1 MSTTTTPGGSGFSTQ
16 GGGSS
21 LSGGTQD
28 ARAKASELAADGRD
42 ALRQGA
48 ESAKDTARSVAGNL
62 RSEASSFASGATE
75 KARSLAEDQKN
86 AGAERLSTIASAVD
100 RAAGDLEEASPH
112 TARLIRQAAAKVE
125 DLSSTLQNRSV
136 EDLVDSAR
144 YYARRQPLAVFGG
157 AVIAGVLLS
166 RFLKSTAEPTYE
178 GAGSYPPPAPRPTNV
193 GTPRNDWSSTGTTG
207 SGLVG
212 SGSGLGGTGSSFG
225 GTGTGLAG
233 GTDPDR
239 KIGDSVSPTGR
250 DPLSDATPQP
260 SDFGTVSGGT
270 RNGI

>member
-1 MSTTTTPGGSGFSTQ
+1 MSTTTTPGGSGFSSQ
-16 GGGSS
+16 GTGSS
-21 LSGGTQD
+21 LSSGAQD
-28 ARAKASELAADGRD
+28 ARAKAGELAADGRD

-112 TARLIRQAAAKVE
+112 TARLIRQAAARVE
-125 DLSSTLQNRSV
+125 DLSSNLQNRSV

-157 AVIAGVLLS
+157 AVVAGILLS
-166 RFLKSTAEPTYE
+166 RFLKSTAEPSYE
-178 GAGSYPPPAPRPTNV
+178 GRGSYPVPAPRPTNV
-193 GTPRNDWSSTGTTG
+193 GTPRNDWASAGATGG
-207 SGLVG
+207 AGLS
-212 SGSGLGGTGSSFG
+212 SGSGFT
-225 GTGTGLAG
+225 G
-233 GTDPDR
+233 GTDRDR
-239 KIGDSVSPTGR
+239 AIGDRVNPATGK

-260 SDFGTVSGGT
+260 SDFGTVSGST

>member
-1 MSTTTTPGGSGFSTQ
+1 MSTTTTPGGSGFSSQ

-21 LSGGTQD
+21 QSGGTQD
-28 ARAKASELAADGRD
+28 VRAKAGELTAEGRD
-42 ALRQGA
+42 ALKQGT

-62 RSEASSFASGATE
+62 RSDASSFASGATE
-75 KARSLAEDQKN
+75 KAKSLAEDQKN

-125 DLSSTLQNRSV
+125 DLSSTLQNRSI

-157 AVIAGVLLS
+157 AVVAGVLLS

-178 GAGSYPPPAPRPTNV
+178 GAGSYPPPAPRPTHV

-207 SGLVG
+207 
-212 SGSGLGGTGSSFG
+212 GTGSSLG
-225 GTGTGLAG
+225 TTGSGLAGTGSGLG

-239 KIGDSVSPTGR
+239 KIGDRVSPSTGR